1 MRKAKWAAAAAG
13 VVLLVAGC
21 GSGGGSDKGK
31 GGDAP
36 ASGSSASAP
45 AAGANTGTGSG
56 KGGSLDAAAVK
67 KEIDTAATAAGYTQ
81 KPGDDV
87 PANLKSCMVSWAADA
102 KKAADSKKS
111 YDDTVSALVKG
122 GWKEGRSLD
131 QQGSVIKTL
140 EKSGWSVK
148 ASYHGAGPLQI
159 VQFIGTDNGPV
170 CAKAFQEDLAKNK
183 Q

>member
-31 GGDAP
+31 GTDAP
-36 ASGSSASAP
+36 AAGASAP
-45 AAGANTGTGSG
+45 AAGTGTGTGSG

-67 KEIDTAATAAGYTQ
+67 KEIDTAATAAGYTE
-81 KPGDDV
+81 KPGNDV
-87 PANLKSCMVSWAADA
+87 PPNLKSCMVSWAADA

-111 YDDTVSALVKG
+111 YDDTVSALAKG
-122 GWKEGRSLD
+122 GWKEGRAFE

-140 EKSGWSVK
+140 DKSGWSVK

-159 VQFIGTDNGPV
+159 VQFVATDTGPV

>member
-13 VVLLVAGC
+13 VVFLVAGC
-21 GSGGGSDKGK
+21 GSGGGTDKGK
-31 GGDAP
+31 GADAP
-36 ASGSSASAP
+36 KSASSA
-45 AAGANTGTGSG
+45 AATAGSGTSTG

-67 KEIDTAATAAGYTQ
+67 KEIDTAATTAGLTE

-87 PANLKSCMVSWAADA
+87 PADLKSCMVSWG
-102 KKAADSKKS
+102 ADSKKVTDSRKS
-111 YDDTVSALVKG
+111 YDDTVAALAKG
-122 GWKEGRSLD
+122 GWKEARTFD

-140 EKSGWSVK
+140 DKSGWTVK
-148 ASYHGAGPLQI
+148 ASHQKAGPLLV
-159 VQFIGTDNGPV
+159 VQFVATDNGPG